1 MLFQNQGDEGPVIAK
16 RVVQD
21 RSASAEAPAPAEHC
35 IVVKQASGGG
45 GEQCSA
51 CLVAYTMSAFCSH
64 WNRA

>member
-1 MLFQNQGDEGPVIAK
+1 MIAK